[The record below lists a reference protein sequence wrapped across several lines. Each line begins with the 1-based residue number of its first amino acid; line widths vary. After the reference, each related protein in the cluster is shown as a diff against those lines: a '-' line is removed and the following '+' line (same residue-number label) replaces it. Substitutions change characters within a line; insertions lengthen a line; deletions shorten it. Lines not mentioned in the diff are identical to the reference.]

1 MRVSSPAMTTPSP
14 TRWRYIDAGAMDAP
28 VAFGRMP
35 IIAASVLNGGPEVL
49 MTGMFGRGHFQI
61 GWFEDVDA
69 VMDLSVARERGVQ
82 VFRRPVWGGGTAFY
96 DTHTS
101 ALLSFFI
108 HDDSFASL
116 DDALEHF
123 RPVMR
128 SALDALGLQEAAFEG
143 SSDIR
148 WQGRKLGT
156 LISQAVLGT
165 KVVGGFFNLRS
176 PDLQTYAA
184 IARVPEEKFK
194 DKIIKDQVAYIC
206 TPKDVRGRDLPYEEF
221 RDAVV
226 RAARSAGGLSLDPTG
241 FTADED
247 LGTKGFADTVSADDY
262 VRRVSTERFRAGAPD
277 GSRVGFANLKARKLV
292 RAGVALGTDGTIVAA
307 MMAGDM
313 HLSPPDAVDRLATA
327 LAGAHSEDHDEIV
340 NRLERVFAEPDIDQ
354 PDQAA
359 GITAQDCAEAVRL
372 AVRAAGEALRSR

>member
-1 MRVSSPAMTTPSP
+1 MD
-14 TRWRYIDAGAMDAP
+14 TRWRFIDAGAMDAP
-28 VAFGRMP
+28 VGFGRMP
-35 IIAASVLNGGPEVL
+35 ITAASVLNGGRQVL
-49 MTGMFGRGHFQI
+49 MVGMFGRGHFQI

-69 VMDLSVARERGVQ
+69 VMDLEAARERGVQ

-96 DTHTS
+96 DTQAS

-108 HDDSFASL
+108 RDDAFPTL

-128 SALDALGLQEAAFEG
+128 AALDDMGLADARFEG

-148 WQGRKLGT
+148 WEGRKLGT
-156 LISQAVLGT
+156 LIAQSVLGT
-165 KVVGGFFNLRS
+165 KIVGGFFNLRS
-176 PDLQTYAA
+176 PDLETYAA

-206 TPKDVRGRDLPYEEF
+206 TPRDVRGRDLPYEEF

-226 RAARSAGGLSLDPTG
+226 KAARSVGGLSLDPTG
-241 FTADED
+241 FTAEED

-262 VRRVSTERFRAGAPD
+262 VRRVSTERFRAGAPA

-292 RAGVALGTDGTIVAA
+292 RAGVALQDGEIVAA

-313 HLSPPDAVDRLATA
+313 HLSPPDALDRIASSLVGARVDDRADLV
-327 LAGAHSEDHDEIV
+327 S
-340 NRLERVFAEPDIDQ
+340 RVEMVLAEPDVDQ

-359 GITAQDCAEAVRL
+359 GITAEDCAEAVQL
-372 AVRAAGEALRSR
+372 AARAAV